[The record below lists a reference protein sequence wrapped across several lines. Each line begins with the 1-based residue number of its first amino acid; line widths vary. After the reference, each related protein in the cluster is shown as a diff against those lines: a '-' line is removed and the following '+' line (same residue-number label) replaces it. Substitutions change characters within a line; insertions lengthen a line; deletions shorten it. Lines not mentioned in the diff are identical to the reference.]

1 MHASV
6 CVCVCLRDRGRKRDG
21 LLSKT
26 KTSHYIWLP
35 QSWEGTEGTLCR
47 SVFVSFASLFF
58 FFLPEGESISAT
70 FREEMPGDKILTM
83 SDNCY
88 SSIIFS
94 ITAVMLT
101 SVPPNHEQRE
111 LMVLGDT
118 LDFSSWREQVTFS
131 KVSPCMLSWAPILQ
145 DALWR
150 KVFCGPV
157 CLENAVS
164 YIPTSEIP
172 NSQ

>member
-1 MHASV
+1 M
-6 CVCVCLRDRGRKRDG
+6 CVCLRDRGRKRDG

-35 QSWEGTEGTLCR
+35 QSWEGTGWGGGISSR
-47 SVFVSFASLFF
+47 SEFVSFASL
-58 FFLPEGESISAT
+58 FLPEGESISAT
-70 FREEMPGDKILTM
+70 FRKEMPGDKILTM

-111 LMVLGDT
+111 LLVLGDA
-118 LDFSSWREQVTFS
+118 LDFSS
-131 KVSPCMLSWAPILQ
+131 
-145 DALWR
+145 
-150 KVFCGPV
+150 
-157 CLENAVS
+157 
-164 YIPTSEIP
+164 
-172 NSQ
+172 

>member
-1 MHASV
+1 MV
-6 CVCVCLRDRGRKRDG
+6 CYLKQRPHTIFGFPRAGRERRGYYAG
-21 LLSKT
+21 
-26 KTSHYIWLP
+26 
-35 QSWEGTEGTLCR
+35 QSL
-47 SVFVSFASLFF
+47 FHLHPFF

-101 SVPPNHEQRE
+101 SVPPNHEQTE

-118 LDFSSWREQVTFS
+118 LDFSS
-131 KVSPCMLSWAPILQ
+131 
-145 DALWR
+145 
-150 KVFCGPV
+150 
-157 CLENAVS
+157 
-164 YIPTSEIP
+164 
-172 NSQ
+172 